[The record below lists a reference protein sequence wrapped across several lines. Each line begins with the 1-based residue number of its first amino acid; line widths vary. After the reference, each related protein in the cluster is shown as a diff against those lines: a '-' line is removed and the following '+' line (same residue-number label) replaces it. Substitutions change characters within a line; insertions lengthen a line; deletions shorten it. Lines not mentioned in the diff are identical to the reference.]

1 MKSERI
7 DRARGC
13 LLGLAIGDAIGTA
26 VEFKPRGSFTPMTDM
41 VGGGPFQL
49 KAGEWT
55 DDTSMA
61 LCLGAS
67 LLEKGFDL
75 HDQITKYLKWNR
87 EGYMSS
93 NGRCFDIGIATR
105 EALSRFIAD
114 GNPEAGSTNPR
125 SAGNG
130 CIMRLAPVPIMY
142 AGNIEESA
150 RLSAEQS
157 KTTHGATECIEA
169 SQLFG
174 RILARTLQGEL
185 SKTQNLLPEIKNS
198 VQYSSARIQSIAD
211 GRYFEY
217 DSLQVRGTGYVVD
230 SLEAALWSFHITDNF
245 RDAVLTAA
253 NLGDDAD
260 TTAAITGQIA
270 GAYYGEAGIP
280 QHWLDKVVMAEEI
293 GEMAE
298 QLSQRL

>member
-1 MKSERI
+1 MI
-7 DRARGC
+7 
-13 LLGLAIGDAIGTA
+13 
-26 VEFKPRGSFTPMTDM
+26 DM

-75 HDQITKYLKWNR
+75 HDQITKYVKWYR

-105 EALSRFIAD
+105 EALSRFISS

-142 AGNIEESA
+142 ADNPDEVA

-174 RILARTLQGEL
+174 GILARTLQGGL
-185 SKTQNLLPEIKNS
+185 SKAQSLVPDIKS
-198 VQYSSARIQSIAD
+198 SFQYSSAHIQTIAD
-211 GRYFEY
+211 GAYFEY

-230 SLEAALWSFHITDNF
+230 SLEAALWCFHITDSF
-245 RDAVLTAA
+245 KDAVLTAA

-280 QHWLDKVVMAEEI
+280 QHWLNKVVMAKEI

-298 QLSQRL
+298 QLSQVS